1 MPVPRHGAKRA
12 GRKRRQPDRYRR
24 YRCSDGDRPG
34 AGLRD
39 GGDLSGAV
47 GFHRARNGKRGRQ
60 PAARTGARRCSSH
73 SNPCLNHP
81 EGSDFVMI
89 DDSSV
94 NSQIVDA
101 VSSIVTLTTGQAP
114 AQALG
119 MLDAVMLETL
129 GMAMHNAV
137 NRQQGAGMINAA
149 AITAAC
155 AKMIS
160 APFPVPPPPP
170 PAPPGPPPTVAP
182 LPGPPAVPP
191 PPAALIAAAA
201 AEAEAE
207 AKVAVDVLKT
217 QAQGASADAA
227 TATADLMEVHAL
239 SVPPPLPATAP
250 ASGAGLDHAATS
262 DAPAP
267 AAAAATSPAAAA
279 TGTPPVAAA
288 SAPAA
293 PAAPASASSSAPA
306 PAPPA
311 QS

>member
-201 AEAEAE
+201 AEA
-207 AKVAVDVLKT
+207 KVAVDVLKT

-293 PAAPASASSSAPA
+293 PASASSSAPA

>member
-170 PAPPGPPPTVAP
+170 PAPPRPPPTVAP

-201 AEAEAE
+201 AE

>member
-182 LPGPPAVPP
+182 LPGPPPVPP

-201 AEAEAE
+201 AE

-239 SVPPPLPATAP
+239 SVPPPLPATPP

-262 DAPAP
+262 DAL

-293 PAAPASASSSAPA
+293 PVAPASASSSAPA
-306 PAPPA
+306 PAPAPPA

>member
-182 LPGPPAVPP
+182 LPGPPPVPP

-201 AEAEAE
+201 AE

-239 SVPPPLPATAP
+239 SVPPPLPATPP
-250 ASGAGLDHAATS
+250 ASGAGLDHAATP
-262 DAPAP
+262 DAP

-288 SAPAA
+288 SASAA

>member
-12 GRKRRQPDRYRR
+12 GCKRRQPDRYRR
-24 YRCSDGDRPG
+24 YRCGDGDRPG

-47 GFHRARNGKRGRQ
+47 GFHRPRNGKRSRQ
-60 PAARTGARRCSSH
+60 PAARTGACRCSPY

-89 DDSSV
+89 DDNSV
-94 NSQIVDA
+94 NSQVVDA

-160 APFPVPPPPP
+160 APFPVAPPPP

-182 LPGPPAVPP
+182 LPGPPPVPP

-201 AEAEAE
+201 AE

-227 TATADLMEVHAL
+227 TATADLLEVHAL
-239 SVPPPLPATAP
+239 SVPPPLPATPP
-250 ASGAGLDHAATS
+250 ASGAGPDDAATS
-262 DAPAP
+262 DAP

-279 TGTPPVAAA
+279 TGTPPVVAA
-288 SAPAA
+288 SASAA
-293 PAAPASASSSAPA
+293 PVAPASASIPAPA

>member
-201 AEAEAE
+201 AEAEA
-207 AKVAVDVLKT
+207 KVAVDVLKT

>member
-1 MPVPRHGAKRA
+1 MPVPRHGAERA

-39 GGDLSGAV
+39 GGDLSSAV

-182 LPGPPAVPP
+182 LPGPPPVPP

-201 AEAEAE
+201 AE

-239 SVPPPLPATAP
+239 SVPPPLPATPP

-262 DAPAP
+262 DAL

-293 PAAPASASSSAPA
+293 PVAPASASSSAPA
-306 PAPPA
+306 PAPAPPA

>member
-201 AEAEAE
+201 AEA
-207 AKVAVDVLKT
+207 KVAVDVLKT

>member
-182 LPGPPAVPP
+182 LPGPPTVPP

-201 AEAEAE
+201 AE

>member
-119 MLDAVMLETL
+119 MINAVMLETL

-201 AEAEAE
+201 AE

>member
-201 AEAEAE
+201 AEA
-207 AKVAVDVLKT
+207 KVAVDVLKT

-267 AAAAATSPAAAA
+267 APAAAAATSPAAAA